1 MRLTRLIN
9 CSCCL
14 TVILEESTHPGAWG
28 QLWLLDMLCHELSCL
43 VERKHIPNF
52 MKVSPDIWG
61 AFLGVWVGIV
71 LSNIVGEEFP
81 FLGLRFLST
90 KLAFMVMLL
99 TTLASLL
106 TSTFRKQCSN
116 WLLRFLEFLP
126 HVYLFPFIVDVI
138 SPVWGFYSLYITSKF
153 FSHYW

>member
-28 QLWLLDMLCHELSCL
+28 QLCLLDMLCHELSCL

-81 FLGLRFLST
+81 FLGLRFLSA

-126 HVYLFPFIVDVI
+126 HVYLF
-138 SPVWGFYSLYITSKF
+138 SLYSWCYLTCVGFLF
-153 FSHYW
+153 FIYYI